1 MYRDRVPKYCEDCE
15 LTGYAEGQRR
25 GGRLELP
32 RASRGILSPARLRER
47 PSHLQLAQPYCLV
60 RPLACS
66 GAGANALTAPL
77 PTAAHEQAIVRQKLR
92 ISDSL
97 SLNSGAGTPCPLG
110 TVGRKRDHVQLISE
124 DILKELLSVDGRY
137 IEWEW
142 DPRTL
147 ANDYITMREP
157 DGLQVVIRNTGG
169 RSHPHKVPLRA
180 LEELIQEQLI
190 SEDPS
195 RKVAGFRL
203 YRLNAEGRKR
213 GSHEC

>member
-1 MYRDRVPKYCEDCE
+1 MITK
-15 LTGYAEGQRR
+15 
-25 GGRLELP
+25 
-32 RASRGILSPARLRER
+32 
-47 PSHLQLAQPYCLV
+47 
-60 RPLACS
+60 
-66 GAGANALTAPL
+66 AGANANGAAPM
-77 PTAAHEQAIVRQKLR
+77 PEHEQAIVRQKLR

-97 SLNSGAGTPCPLG
+97 SLNSGAATPCPFG
-110 TVGRKRDHVQLISE
+110 TAERKRDYVQLISE

-147 ANDYITMREP
+147 TNDYITMREP
-157 DGLQVVIRNTGG
+157 DGSQVVTRNAGG
-169 RSHPHKVPLRA
+169 RSHPLKVPLRA
-180 LEELIQEQLI
+180 LEELIQEQLV

-213 GSHEC
+213 GGSDC

>member
-1 MYRDRVPKYCEDCE
+1 MSE
-15 LTGYAEGQRR
+15 
-25 GGRLELP
+25 
-32 RASRGILSPARLRER
+32 
-47 PSHLQLAQPYCLV
+47 
-60 RPLACS
+60 
-66 GAGANALTAPL
+66 
-77 PTAAHEQAIVRQKLR
+77 HEQAIVRQKLR

-97 SLNSGAGTPCPLG
+97 SLNSGAATPCPFG
-110 TVGRKRDHVQLISE
+110 TAGRKRDYVQLISE

-147 ANDYITMREP
+147 TNDYITMREP
-157 DGLQVVIRNTGG
+157 DGSQVVTRNAGG
-169 RSHPHKVPLRA
+169 RSHPLKVPLRA

-213 GSHEC
+213 GSSDC